1 MYVGDYEKA
10 GAKYGFGF
18 GKVYKLDDNNKAI
31 LLNEYSFIRFC
42 IEIVIGSFTLGKF
55 GMLKTYDIIKV
66 EE

>member
-1 MYVGDYEKA
+1 MYVRVYEKA

-18 GKVYKLDDNNKAI
+18 GKVYKIDNNKAI